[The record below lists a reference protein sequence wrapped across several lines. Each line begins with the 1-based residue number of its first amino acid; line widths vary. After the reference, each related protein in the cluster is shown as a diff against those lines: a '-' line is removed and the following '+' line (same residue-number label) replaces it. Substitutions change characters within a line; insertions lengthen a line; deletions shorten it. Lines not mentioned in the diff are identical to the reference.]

1 MIIEILNQEISK
13 ILNPMSNINPNTQVA
28 MALENTFNALVNALI
43 APRWVVPYSSGHMV
57 SVIVNVAPRLTPTK
71 IK

>member
-1 MIIEILNQEISK
+1 MIIEKLMQETSK
-13 ILNPMSNINPNTQVA
+13 ILNPTSNINPKTQGA

-43 APRWVVPYSSGHMV
+43 APSWVVPYSSGHMV
-57 SVIVNVAPRLTPTK
+57 SVTVNVAPRLIPNK